1 MQEQFEAIYVRR
13 GLENMPEVGAF
24 LRTHLEMPRV
34 CFGSPSELKV
44 DGVSTGEE
52 TSGGKRVLVVDRGA
66 WSLLEPDAP
75 FGFSE

>member
-1 MQEQFEAIYVRR
+1 MTAQFASVWIRR
-13 GLENMPEVGAF
+13 GLENMPEVDAF
-24 LRTHLEMPRV
+24 LRTRLEMPRV